1 MGLEVACL
9 YDGKPYRS
17 LFPFTL
23 QALYQLDVYVITND
37 VFCAL
42 ISRLSLQRWSRSCS
56 RVGRTLFQPA

>member
-23 QALYQLDVYVITND
+23 QALYQLDVYVI
-37 VFCAL
+37 
-42 ISRLSLQRWSRSCS
+42 
-56 RVGRTLFQPA
+56 